1 MVETSGKEVLGRWW
15 FACLVWTRPC
25 TLLSRGATV
34 RSDDSEEIVKARC
47 HYTRADVDGIIY
59 DLYHD
64 AHVQGVQ
71 AQLENKLFLKDATS
85 DLPAVTNNEMRD
97 EMPYGGTPTTEFQR
111 MIRLKRLRSMA
122 SSCSSHLPSS
132 IMTLPTQK
140 HLSSVDAVFGNDDLV
155 TEILLRVPAKAV
167 LKLKLVSK
175 KWLSIISPTSFAI
188 LHTRR
193 NPHTS
198 CNGLLLCPKWRWC
211 STERSKPTDYIFNP
225 TTRQFALLPLPPN
238 DGKHFTQIQLVFDPL
253 ESPRYRVVC
262 IQFFNS
268 QLKIY
273 VYSSETKDWKLSVK
287 LENFDLLSVNF
298 TDGVSWNGAVHWMSP
313 MGNGLSFL
321 LDMECLQTI
330 PRPPLPENWQDKNFR
345 YFGESGG
352 QLHFIGILAGNKNP
366 DNLSM
371 GIVSPDMSHDQ
382 STDQSIVVCSMERGC
397 SKWFAKNCLHM
408 HAIVMTY
415 PEITGDKDPTAS
427 PFSAEKWFDL
437 LSFIERNDEEGALL
451 VMRISGE
458 IISYSLKNNMLKKI
472 LSFPLKHAT
481 CHAFNY
487 TETLSSPRPRPPNF
501 TLSEQ
506 WVLMAATIFVCGF
519 LGYVVYDAVMATA
532 SEMLQRLLV
541 ISPLILIISVHW
553 LSSGSQFNIPIPGS
567 EPGAIHR
574 AGGSPWGLAFV
585 LLLLFFLISYQP
597 SLLGLFF

>member
-1 MVETSGKEVLGRWW
+1 
-15 FACLVWTRPC
+15 
-25 TLLSRGATV
+25 
-34 RSDDSEEIVKARC
+34 
-47 HYTRADVDGIIY
+47 
-59 DLYHD
+59 
-64 AHVQGVQ
+64 
-71 AQLENKLFLKDATS
+71 
-85 DLPAVTNNEMRD
+85 
-97 EMPYGGTPTTEFQR
+97 
-111 MIRLKRLRSMA
+111 MA

-140 HLSSVDAVFGNDDLV
+140 HFSSVDAVFGNDDLV

-193 NPHTS
+193 NPHTVSALLLNFSSFFEEPSKHKYVSLDGKSLVYLSYDFLDFDPNNLGCFSTYVSQS

-238 DGKHFTQIQLVFDPL
+238 DGKYFTQIQLVFDPL

-268 QLKIY
+268 ELKIY

-352 QLHFIGILAGNKNP
+352 QLHFIGILAGNQNP
-366 DNLSM
+366 DDLNL

-382 STDQSIVVCSMERGC
+382 STDQSIVVYSMERGC
-397 SKWFAKNCLHM
+397 SKWFAKYCLHM
-408 HAIVMTY
+408 NAIVMAY
-415 PEITGDKDPTAS
+415 PEITEDKDPTTS

-437 LSFIERNDEEGALL
+437 LSFIEGNDEEGALL

-458 IISYSLKNNMLKKI
+458 IISYSFKNNILKKI

-481 CHAFNY
+481 CYAFNY
-487 TETLSSPRPRPPNF
+487 TETLSC
-501 TLSEQ
+501 
-506 WVLMAATIFVCGF
+506 V
-519 LGYVVYDAVMATA
+519 
-532 SEMLQRLLV
+532 
-541 ISPLILIISVHW
+541 
-553 LSSGSQFNIPIPGS
+553 
-567 EPGAIHR
+567 
-574 AGGSPWGLAFV
+574 
-585 LLLLFFLISYQP
+585 
-597 SLLGLFF
+597 

>member
-1 MVETSGKEVLGRWW
+1 
-15 FACLVWTRPC
+15 
-25 TLLSRGATV
+25 
-34 RSDDSEEIVKARC
+34 
-47 HYTRADVDGIIY
+47 
-59 DLYHD
+59 
-64 AHVQGVQ
+64 
-71 AQLENKLFLKDATS
+71 
-85 DLPAVTNNEMRD
+85 
-97 EMPYGGTPTTEFQR
+97 
-111 MIRLKRLRSMA
+111 
-122 SSCSSHLPSS
+122 
-132 IMTLPTQK
+132 
-140 HLSSVDAVFGNDDLV
+140 SSVDAVFGNDDLV

-193 NPHTS
+193 NPHTVSALLLNFSSFFEEPSKHKYVSLDGKSLVYLSYDFLDFDPNNLGCFSTYVSQS

-238 DGKHFTQIQLVFDPL
+238 DGKYFTRIQLVFDPL

-268 QLKIY
+268 ELKIY

-352 QLHFIGILAGNKNP
+352 QLHFIGILAG
-366 DNLSM
+366 
-371 GIVSPDMSHDQ
+371 
-382 STDQSIVVCSMERGC
+382 TDQSIVVYSMERGC
-397 SKWFAKNCLHM
+397 SKWFAKYCLHM
-408 HAIVMTY
+408 NAIVMAY
-415 PEITGDKDPTAS
+415 PEITEDKDPTTS

-437 LSFIERNDEEGALL
+437 LSFIEGNDEEGALL

-458 IISYSLKNNMLKKI
+458 IISYSFKNNILKKI
-472 LSFPLKHAT
+472 
-481 CHAFNY
+481 
-487 TETLSSPRPRPPNF
+487 
-501 TLSEQ
+501 
-506 WVLMAATIFVCGF
+506 
-519 LGYVVYDAVMATA
+519 
-532 SEMLQRLLV
+532 
-541 ISPLILIISVHW
+541 
-553 LSSGSQFNIPIPGS
+553 
-567 EPGAIHR
+567 
-574 AGGSPWGLAFV
+574 
-585 LLLLFFLISYQP
+585 
-597 SLLGLFF
+597 